1 MADAKNPISPTEF
14 DRMIKQNAAFIA
26 LSKTAH
32 PATAGKTN
40 EQIKA
45 LFYANRQEVQ
55 RGKSEYRPVQ
65 QKYNFVVGLSDEQ
78 QPNNSTDI
86 AARIG

>member
-1 MADAKNPISPTEF
+1 MPTAKGT
-14 DRMIKQNAAFIA
+14 K
-26 LSKTAH
+26 
-32 PATAGKTN
+32 G
-40 EQIKA
+40 
-45 LFYANRQEVQ
+45 
-55 RGKSEYRPVQ
+55 GKSEYRPVQ